1 MSYAHCSYFW
11 SWSLNPIIIMQLLSI
26 SYIAA
31 ALAAI
36 AGSAMAAPVPFY
48 ARDLE
53 QVDSFERNL
62 GVNLREPAPH
72 QLDHFKLAKSLV
84 KSKNYNMLTIE
95 VAQNHMTSPS
105 LSTAGRKRWKTR
117 FNNHRA
123 YITNLNQMKMLHLVA
138 ASSPY
143 NADLHLQIPE
153 HKQEAWDGK
162 AYARA
167 TIAGGLPRAVAG
179 H

>member
-1 MSYAHCSYFW
+1 
-11 SWSLNPIIIMQLLSI
+11 MQLLSI

-62 GVNLREPAPH
+62 GVNLRESCVERDVDVDLFTRFINPAPH

-84 KSKNYNMLTIE
+84 KSKNYNMLAIE
-95 VAQNHMTSPS
+95 VAKNHMTSR
-105 LSTAGRKRWKTR
+105 LDGRGGRPVLTIIGRTSPTLTR
-117 FNNHRA
+117 
-123 YITNLNQMKMLHLVA
+123 
-138 ASSPY
+138 
-143 NADLHLQIPE
+143 
-153 HKQEAWDGK
+153 
-162 AYARA
+162 
-167 TIAGGLPRAVAG
+167 
-179 H
+179 

>member
-1 MSYAHCSYFW
+1 
-11 SWSLNPIIIMQLLSI
+11 MQLLSI

-62 GVNLREPAPH
+62 DVNLRESCVERDVDVDLFTRFINPAPH

-84 KSKNYNMLTIE
+84 KSKNYNMLAIE
-95 VAQNHMTSPS
+95 VAKNHMTSPS
-105 LSTAGRKRWKTR
+105 LSPAGRKRWKTR

-153 HKQEAWDGK
+153 HKQEARDGK

-167 TIAGGLPRAVAG
+167 TITRGLAVVR